1 MDTIMYVCIVAIV
14 VLHFAITVGMNET
27 IEEILTRNAKLGND
41 VGNGF
46 NNGFNG
52 SANSF
57 SNGVN
62 GTPATVFSNST
73 TASHF
78 SVQVFDNLQRE
89 VRSSHETLNKTVYLA
104 GY

>member
-1 MDTIMYVCIVAIV
+1 MYVCIVAIV
-14 VLHFAITVGMNET
+14 VLHFAVTVGMNET

-41 VGNGF
+41 FGNGF
-46 NNGFNG
+46 NNGLNGRSNGFNNGLNG

-62 GTPATVFSNST
+62 GTPATVVSNGT
-73 TASHF
+73 TESHF

-89 VRSSHETLNKTVYLA
+89 VRSSHVKH
-104 GY
+104 